1 MSESA
6 LVGAI
11 GKRII
16 KISLN
21 MSFVQRS
28 VQLMLVLNFL
38 IRKGETLFLWDVK
51 KRSKTYFDFFP
62 AKSRTTGQE
71 QNLLG

>member
-21 MSFVQRS
+21 MSFVQKAIQS
-28 VQLMLVLNFL
+28 VLVHNFF
-38 IRKGETLFLWDVK
+38 IRKGETPNESFSDA
-51 KRSKTYFDFFP
+51 FEP
-62 AKSRTTGQE
+62 
-71 QNLLG
+71 

>member
-1 MSESA
+1 MSKSA
-6 LVGAI
+6 LVGTI

-21 MSFVQRS
+21 TGFVQRI
-28 VQLMLVLNFL
+28 VEALLFLNFL
-38 IRKGETLFLWDVK
+38 IRKGETLFLKDVE

-62 AKSRTTGQE
+62 IS
-71 QNLLG
+71 